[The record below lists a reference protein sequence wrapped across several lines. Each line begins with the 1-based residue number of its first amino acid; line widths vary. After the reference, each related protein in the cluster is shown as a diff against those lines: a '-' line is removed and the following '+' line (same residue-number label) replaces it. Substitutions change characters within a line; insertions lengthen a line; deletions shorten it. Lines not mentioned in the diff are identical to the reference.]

1 MVVRN
6 IGDSVWLT
14 TDDGLTISVESD
26 SLKTTRPAQVKRIQ
40 PGDSVIVQVGVENA
54 DGVAPCSKGPA
65 TAVAKHRDGGS
76 ASLNVTATYGIGGYE
91 ALASSINSH
100 ESPDWWRNAKY
111 GIFIHWGIYSVPA
124 WGNKGD
130 LESYAEW

>member
-1 MVVRN
+1 MVRN
-6 IGDSVWLT
+6 TGDSVWLT
-14 TDDGLTISVESD
+14 TDDNLVISVESD

-54 DGVAPCSKGPA
+54 DGVTPGSKGPA
-65 TAVAKHRDGGS
+65 TAIAKYSDNGS
-76 ASLNVTATYGIGGYE
+76 ASLNVTATYGIGPYE
-91 ALASSINSH
+91 ASESSINSH

-111 GIFIHWGIYSVPA
+111 GIFIHWGLYSVPA

-130 LESYAEW
+130 SESYAEW